1 MTDQKTEYEADFE
14 TDRTADRTIAEDRIE
29 RDDTPAPERAPGSD
43 GEPNRLIARLW
54 LAMAVLC
61 AIEAGMLAANGY
73 GWGIVNNPTLPAS
86 LVGSVVLVGAMVPL
100 ALVIA
105 LLSRRYLAPSGI
117 ASVMVLVALAVTAVY
132 IPGWNTTTI
141 HMLAFVAAILCAA
154 ETYTRAL
161 A

>member
-14 TDRTADRTIAEDRIE
+14 TDRTADRTIVEDRIE
-29 RDDTPAPERAPGSD
+29 RDDTPAPNRAWFSR
-43 GEPNRLIARLW
+43 EPNRLIVRLW

-73 GWGIVNNPTLPAS
+73 GWGIVNDPTLPAS
-86 LVGSVVLVGAMVPL
+86 LVGSVVLISAVVPL
-100 ALVIA
+100 ALAIA

-117 ASVMVLVALAVTAVY
+117 ASVMVLVALAVSAVY

>member
-14 TDRTADRTIAEDRIE
+14 TDRDIVEERTW
-29 RDDTPAPERAPGSD
+29 RDSRPAPECAPGSD

-54 LAMAVLC
+54 LAVAVLC

-73 GWGIVNNPTLPAS
+73 GWGIVNDPTLPAS
-86 LVGSVVLVGAMVPL
+86 LVGSVVLISAMVPL
-100 ALVIA
+100 ALAVA

-117 ASVMVLVALAVTAVY
+117 ASVMVLVALAVSAVY

-154 ETYTRAL
+154 ETYTRAF

>member
-14 TDRTADRTIAEDRIE
+14 TDRDIVEERTG
-29 RDDTPAPERAPGSD
+29 RDSRPAPERAPGSD

-73 GWGIVNNPTLPAS
+73 GWGIVNDPTLPAS
-86 LVGSVVLVGAMVPL
+86 LVGSVVLISAMVPL
-100 ALVIA
+100 GIVIA
-105 LLSRRYLAPSGI
+105 LLSRRHLAPSGI

>member
-14 TDRTADRTIAEDRIE
+14 TDRDIVEERTG
-29 RDDTPAPERAPGSD
+29 RDSRPTPERAPGSD

-54 LAMAVLC
+54 LAVAVLC

-73 GWGIVNNPTLPAS
+73 GWGIVNDPTLPAS
-86 LVGSVVLVGAMVPL
+86 LVGSVVLISAMVPL
-100 ALVIA
+100 ALAVA

-117 ASVMVLVALAVTAVY
+117 ASVMVLVALAVSAVY

-154 ETYTRAL
+154 ETYTRAF

>member
-14 TDRTADRTIAEDRIE
+14 TDRDIVEEWTG
-29 RDDTPAPERAPGSD
+29 RDSRPAPERAPGSD

-73 GWGIVNNPTLPAS
+73 GWGIVNDPTLPAS
-86 LVGSVVLVGAMVPL
+86 LVGSVVLISAVVPL

-117 ASVMVLVALAVTAVY
+117 ASVMVLVALAVSAVY

-154 ETYTRAL
+154 ETYTRAF